1 MSYCS
6 GPVRANKVETTLHL
20 VTLEGTGTS
29 ALTVLEGGSGMTI
42 TRTGVGA
49 HTITWA
55 SNPGKCLG
63 WSAQVG
69 GATLTN
75 VDGFGAVRTAY
86 VPATKTMTFTITD
99 ELFAAHDLSTTE
111 FIDIQVWFSSNDV

>member
-1 MSYCS
+1 MSYSS
-6 GPVRANKVETTLHL
+6 GPLKANKTDTTLHIVSL
-20 VTLEGTGTS
+20 VGAG
-29 ALTVLEGGSGMTI
+29 AAQLTVSQGGRGMAV

-49 HTITWA
+49 HTITWT
-55 SNPGKCLG
+55 SDPGKCLG

-75 VDGFGAVRTAY
+75 VDGFGVVRTAY
-86 VPATKTMTFTITD
+86 VPSTKTMTFTITD

-111 FIDIQVWFSSNDV
+111 ILDIQVWFSFNDV